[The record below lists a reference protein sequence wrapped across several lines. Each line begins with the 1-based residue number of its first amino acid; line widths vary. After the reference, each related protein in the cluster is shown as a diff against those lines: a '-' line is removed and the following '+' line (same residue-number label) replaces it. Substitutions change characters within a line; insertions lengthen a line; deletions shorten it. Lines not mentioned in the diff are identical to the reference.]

1 MKCEV
6 CQVEMELV
14 QNQTYHYEKTL
25 SGLDNVFLE
34 NISVEVCPKC
44 NDVSPIFHRIKEL
57 HKTIARAV
65 ALQPVPLNG
74 ADIRFLR
81 KERRLKAKEFAVLLR
96 VDVATLS
103 RWENDE
109 QSLSPQSDALV
120 RAIYACLLMETEHQ
134 LLPDSITPKIAAV
147 SNKRENNFYIY
158 INTANL
164 SVYSYKQTFLDS
176 NSSKK
181 VSSNSKRKRVA

>member
-1 MKCEV
+1 MKCEL
-6 CQVEMELV
+6 CQVETKLLP
-14 QNQTYHYEKTL
+14 NQTYHYEKTL
-25 SGLDNVFLE
+25 SGLDNVYLE
-34 NISVEVCPKC
+34 NITVECCPVCG
-44 NDVSPIFHRIKEL
+44 DISPIFHRIKEI
-57 HKTIARAV
+57 HKTIARAI
-65 ALQPVPLNG
+65 ALQPVPLHG
-74 ADIRFLR
+74 ADIKFLR

-109 QSLSPQSDALV
+109 QTLSSQSDALV

-147 SNKRENNFYIY
+147 SDKRESNFAIY

-164 SVYSYKQTFLDS
+164 SVYSYKQGFLP
-176 NSSKK
+176 NSPMKK
-181 VSSNSKRKRVA
+181 TNSKRKRVA

>member
-1 MKCEV
+1 MKCEL
-6 CQVEMELV
+6 CHVEMTLL
-14 QNQTYHYEKTL
+14 QNQTYHYEKNL
-25 SGLDNVFLE
+25 SGLDNVYLE

-44 NDVSPIFHRIKEL
+44 NDISPIFHRIKEL
-57 HKTIARAV
+57 HKTIARAI

-147 SNKRENNFYIY
+147 SSKREPDFSIY
-158 INTANL
+158 VNIANL
-164 SVYSYKQTFLDS
+164 AVYSYKLDS
-176 NSSKK
+176 P
-181 VSSNSKRKRVA
+181 SSNLKEKAGPSSKRKRVA